1 MKKLKIFLTITLLSL
16 ITMAMKA
23 QSNGSVEVKA
33 LTSTKEVTLKN
44 RQESGKA
51 TYYGLRY
58 KSGRKTASDKA
69 YDKNKLTAAHKT
81 LPFGTVVRVTNKK
94 NGKTVDVEIT
104 DRGPFRPGRII
115 DLSVAAAKELDMM
128 KAGVVPVIISI
139 LEVPLISNKKK
150 LRMITNLRVN

>member
-1 MKKLKIFLTITLLSL
+1 MLLSL
-16 ITMAMKA
+16 ITMTMNA
-23 QSNGSVEVKA
+23 QSNDLVEVKA
-33 LTSTKEVTLKN
+33 LRTTKEVALKN

-58 KSGRKTASDKA
+58 KSGRKTASGKA

-81 LPFGTVVRVTNKK
+81 LPFGTIVRVTNKK

-150 LRMITNLRVN
+150 LRMIANLRVN

>member
-1 MKKLKIFLTITLLSL
+1 MLLLL

-44 RQESGKA
+44 RQEGGKA
-51 TYYGLRY
+51 TYY
-58 KSGRKTASDKA
+58 KSGRETASGKS
-69 YDKNKLTAAHKT
+69 YDKNKLTAAHKK

-104 DRGPFRPGRII
+104 DRGPFVPGRII

-128 KAGVVPVIISI
+128 KAGVVPVIISVLNI
-139 LEVPLISNKKK
+139 PVKK
-150 LRMITNLRVN
+150 

>member
-16 ITMAMKA
+16 ITMAMNA
-23 QSNGSVEVKA
+23 QSNDLVEVKA
-33 LTSTKEVTLKN
+33 LRTTKEVALKN

-58 KSGRKTASDKA
+58 KSGRKTASGKA

>member
-1 MKKLKIFLTITLLSL
+1 MLLSL
-16 ITMAMKA
+16 ITMAINA
-23 QSNGSVEVKA
+23 QSNDLVEVKA
-33 LTSTKEVTLKN
+33 LRTTKEVALKN
-44 RQESGKA
+44 RQERGKA

-58 KSGRKTASDKA
+58 KSGRKTASGNA

-104 DRGPFRPGRII
+104 DRGPFGPGRII

-128 KAGVVPVIISI
+128 KAGVVPVIISVLNI
-139 LEVPLISNKKK
+139 PVKK
-150 LRMITNLRVN
+150 

>member
-1 MKKLKIFLTITLLSL
+1 MLLSL
-16 ITMAMKA
+16 ITMTMNA
-23 QSNGSVEVKA
+23 QSNDLVEVKA
-33 LTSTKEVTLKN
+33 LTSTKEVALKN
-44 RQESGKA
+44 RQASGKA

-58 KSGRKTASDKA
+58 KSGRKTASGKA

-104 DRGPFRPGRII
+104 DRGPFVPGRII

-128 KAGVVPVIISI
+128 KAGVVPVIISVLQI
-139 LEVPLISNKKK
+139 PVKK
-150 LRMITNLRVN
+150 

>member
-1 MKKLKIFLTITLLSL
+1 MLLSL
-16 ITMAMKA
+16 ITMTMNA
-23 QSNGSVEVKA
+23 QSNDLVEVKA
-33 LTSTKEVTLKN
+33 LRTTKEVSLKN
-44 RQESGKA
+44 RQEGGEA
-51 TYYGLRY
+51 TYY
-58 KSGRKTASDKA
+58 KSGRKTASGKV

>member
-1 MKKLKIFLTITLLSL
+1 MLLSL
-16 ITMAMKA
+16 ITMAMNA
-23 QSNGSVEVKA
+23 QSNDLVEVKA
-33 LTSTKEVTLKN
+33 LTSTKEVALKN
-44 RQESGKA
+44 HQESGKA

-58 KSGRKTASDKA
+58 KSGRKTASGKA

-104 DRGPFRPGRII
+104 DRGPFGPGRII

>member
-1 MKKLKIFLTITLLSL
+1 MLLSL

-23 QSNGSVEVKA
+23 QSNGSVEVKT
-33 LTSTKEVTLKN
+33 LTSTKEVALKN
-44 RQESGKA
+44 HQESGKA
-51 TYYGLRY
+51 TYY
-58 KSGRKTASDKA
+58 KSDRKTASGKV

>member
-16 ITMAMKA
+16 ITMTMKA
-23 QSNGSVEVKA
+23 QSNDSVEVKA
-33 LTSTKEVTLKN
+33 LRTTKEVALKN

-51 TYYGLRY
+51 TYYGSHY
-58 KSGRKTASDKA
+58 KSSRKTASGKA

-139 LEVPLISNKKK
+139 LKVPARSKKK
-150 LRMITNLRVN
+150 S

>member
-1 MKKLKIFLTITLLSL
+1 MKKLKIFLTIMLLSL
-16 ITMAMKA
+16 ITMAMNA
-23 QSNGSVEVKA
+23 QSNDLVEVKA
-33 LTSTKEVTLKN
+33 LRTTKEVALKN
-44 RQESGKA
+44 RQEGGKV
-51 TYYGLRY
+51 TYYN
-58 KSGRKTASDKA
+58 SGRKTASGKVD
-69 YDKNKLTAAHKT
+69 DKNKLTAAHKT

>member
-1 MKKLKIFLTITLLSL
+1 MLLSL
-16 ITMAMKA
+16 ITMTMNA
-23 QSNGSVEVKA
+23 QSNDLVEVKA
-33 LTSTKEVTLKN
+33 LRTTKEVALKN
-44 RQESGKA
+44 RQESGNA

-58 KSGRKTASDKA
+58 KSDRKTASNKA
-69 YDKNKLTAAHKT
+69 YEKNKLTAAHKT

-128 KAGVVPVIISI
+128 KAGVVPVIIRV
-139 LEVPLISNKKK
+139 LEVPLITNKKK
-150 LRMITNLRVN
+150 LRMITSLRVNKL

>member
-1 MKKLKIFLTITLLSL
+1 MLLSL
-16 ITMAMKA
+16 ITMTMNA
-23 QSNGSVEVKA
+23 QSNDLVEVKA
-33 LTSTKEVTLKN
+33 LRTTKEVTLKN
-44 RQESGKA
+44 RQEGGEA
-51 TYYGLRY
+51 TYY
-58 KSGRKTASDKA
+58 KSGRKTASGKV

>member
-1 MKKLKIFLTITLLSL
+1 MLLSL
-16 ITMAMKA
+16 ITMAMDA
-23 QSNGSVEVKA
+23 QSNDLVEVKA
-33 LTSTKEVTLKN
+33 LRTTKEVALKN
-44 RQESGKA
+44 RQEGGKA
-51 TYYGLRY
+51 TYY
-58 KSGRKTASDKA
+58 KSGRKTASGKA

-104 DRGPFRPGRII
+104 DRGPFGPGRII

-150 LRMITNLRVN
+150 LRMIANLRVN

>member
-1 MKKLKIFLTITLLSL
+1 MLLSL
-16 ITMAMKA
+16 ITMAMNA
-23 QSNGSVEVKA
+23 QSNDLVEVKA
-33 LTSTKEVTLKN
+33 LRTTKEVTLKN
-44 RQESGKA
+44 RQEDGKA
-51 TYYGLRY
+51 TYY
-58 KSGRKTASDKA
+58 KSDRKTASGKV

>member
-16 ITMAMKA
+16 ITMAMNA

-33 LTSTKEVTLKN
+33 LTSTKEVALKN

-128 KAGVVPVIISI
+128 KAGVVPVIISVLKI
-139 LEVPLISNKKK
+139 PIKSKKK
-150 LRMITNLRVN
+150 N

>member
-1 MKKLKIFLTITLLSL
+1 MLLSL
-16 ITMAMKA
+16 ITMTMNA
-23 QSNGSVEVKA
+23 QSNDLVEVKA
-33 LTSTKEVTLKN
+33 LRTTKEVALKN
-44 RQESGKA
+44 RQEGGEA
-51 TYYGLRY
+51 TYY
-58 KSGRKTASDKA
+58 KSGRKTASGKV

-81 LPFGTVVRVTNKK
+81 LPFGTVVRVKKK

>member
-16 ITMAMKA
+16 ITMAMNA
-23 QSNGSVEVKA
+23 QSNDLVEVKA
-33 LTSTKEVTLKN
+33 LRTIKEVALKN
-44 RQESGKA
+44 RQEGGEA
-51 TYYGLRY
+51 TYY
-58 KSGRKTASDKA
+58 KSGRKTASGKV

-139 LEVPLISNKKK
+139 LEVPLISNKKS
-150 LRMITNLRVN
+150 

>member
-1 MKKLKIFLTITLLSL
+1 MLLSL
-16 ITMAMKA
+16 ITMTMNA
-23 QSNGSVEVKA
+23 QSNDLVEVKA
-33 LTSTKEVTLKN
+33 LTSTKEVALKN
-44 RQESGKA
+44 RQESGNA

-58 KSGRKTASDKA
+58 KSDRKTASDKV

>member
-16 ITMAMKA
+16 ITMAMNA
-23 QSNGSVEVKA
+23 QSNDLVEVKA

-58 KSGRKTASDKA
+58 KSGRKTASGKA

-104 DRGPFRPGRII
+104 DRGPFGPGRII
-115 DLSVAAAKELDMM
+115 DLSVAAAKELDMI
-128 KAGVVPVIISI
+128 KAGVVPVIISV
-139 LEVPLISNKKK
+139 LKVPARSKKK
-150 LRMITNLRVN
+150 S

>member
-16 ITMAMKA
+16 ITMASNA
-23 QSNGSVEVKA
+23 QSNDLVEVRA
-33 LTSTKEVTLKN
+33 LRTTREVALKN

-58 KSGRKTASDKA
+58 KSGRKTASGKA

-128 KAGVVPVIISI
+128 KAGVVPVIISVLKI
-139 LEVPLISNKKK
+139 PVKK
-150 LRMITNLRVN
+150 

>member
-1 MKKLKIFLTITLLSL
+1 MKKLKIFLTVMLLSL

-33 LTSTKEVTLKN
+33 LTSTKEVALKN

-104 DRGPFRPGRII
+104 DRGPFGPGRII

-128 KAGVVPVIISI
+128 KAGVVPVIISVLKI
-139 LEVPLISNKKK
+139 PIKSKKKK
-150 LRMITNLRVN
+150 LER

>member
-1 MKKLKIFLTITLLSL
+1 MLLSL
-16 ITMAMKA
+16 ITIAMKA

-33 LTSTKEVTLKN
+33 LRTTKEVALKN
-44 RQESGKA
+44 RQEGGKA

-58 KSGRKTASDKA
+58 KSGRKTASGKV

-94 NGKTVDVEIT
+94 NGKTVDAEIT
-104 DRGPFRPGRII
+104 DRGPFGPGRII

-150 LRMITNLRVN
+150 DKNDNKPQS

>member
-1 MKKLKIFLTITLLSL
+1 MLLSL
-16 ITMAMKA
+16 ITMTMNA
-23 QSNGSVEVKA
+23 QSNDLVEVKA
-33 LTSTKEVTLKN
+33 LRTTKEVALKN
-44 RQESGKA
+44 RQEGGKA
-51 TYYGLRY
+51 TYY
-58 KSGRKTASDKA
+58 KSDRKTASGKV

-128 KAGVVPVIISI
+128 KAGVVPVIISVLKI
-139 LEVPLISNKKK
+139 PLINNKKK
-150 LRMITNLRVN
+150 LHHLFCTLRI

>member
-1 MKKLKIFLTITLLSL
+1 
-16 ITMAMKA
+16 MKA
-23 QSNGSVEVKA
+23 QSNDSVEVKA

-58 KSGRKTASDKA
+58 KSGRKTASGKA

-104 DRGPFRPGRII
+104 DRGPFGPGRII
-115 DLSVAAAKELDMM
+115 DLSVAAAK
-128 KAGVVPVIISI
+128 
-139 LEVPLISNKKK
+139 
-150 LRMITNLRVN
+150 

>member
-16 ITMAMKA
+16 ITMAMNA
-23 QSNGSVEVKA
+23 QSNDLVEVKA
-33 LTSTKEVTLKN
+33 LRTTKEVALKN

-58 KSGRKTASDKA
+58 KSGRKTASGKA

-94 NGKTVDVEIT
+94 NGKTVDVEII
-104 DRGPFRPGRII
+104 DRGPFGPGRII

-128 KAGVVPVIISI
+128 KAGVVPVIINI
-139 LEVPLISNKKK
+139 LEVPLISTKKVKNDNKPQS
-150 LRMITNLRVN
+150 

>member
-1 MKKLKIFLTITLLSL
+1 MLLSL
-16 ITMAMKA
+16 ITMAMNA
-23 QSNGSVEVKA
+23 QSNDLVEVKA
-33 LTSTKEVTLKN
+33 LKTTKEVALKN

-51 TYYGLRY
+51 TYYGLR
-58 KSGRKTASDKA
+58 KSGSRTASDN
-69 YDKNKLTAAHKT
+69 YYYENKLTAAHKT

-104 DRGPFRPGRII
+104 DRGPFGPGRII

>member
-1 MKKLKIFLTITLLSL
+1 MLLSL
-16 ITMAMKA
+16 ITMTMKA

-58 KSGRKTASDKA
+58 KSGRKTASGKA

-104 DRGPFRPGRII
+104 DRGPFGPGRII

-128 KAGVVPVIISI
+128 KAGVVPVIISVLKI
-139 LEVPLISNKKK
+139 PIKSKKK
-150 LRMITNLRVN
+150 N

>member
-1 MKKLKIFLTITLLSL
+1 MLLSL
-16 ITMAMKA
+16 ITMAMNA
-23 QSNGSVEVKA
+23 QSNDLVEVKA
-33 LTSTKEVTLKN
+33 LRTTKEVALKN

-81 LPFGTVVRVTNKK
+81 LPFGTIVRVTNKK

-104 DRGPFRPGRII
+104 DRGPFGPGRII

-128 KAGVVPVIISI
+128 KAGVVPVIISVLNI
-139 LEVPLISNKKK
+139 PVKK
-150 LRMITNLRVN
+150 

>member
-1 MKKLKIFLTITLLSL
+1 MLLSL
-16 ITMAMKA
+16 ITMAMNA
-23 QSNGSVEVKA
+23 QSNDLVEVKA
-33 LTSTKEVTLKN
+33 LRTTKEVALKN
-44 RQESGKA
+44 RQEGGKA
-51 TYYGLRY
+51 TYY
-58 KSGRKTASDKA
+58 KSDRKTASGKV

-104 DRGPFRPGRII
+104 DRGPFGPGRII